1 MGTRKRK
8 KRNTLLIDADILI
21 HKASVQ
27 CEEEICWDEEAEIWS
42 LHADLK
48 EAKETLRSAV
58 VSLEEELG
66 GARTIL
72 CLSSRRTFR
81 HALYPAYKANRKKGR
96 KPVVF
101 GPLRAWAQTQ
111 WESVEWPGL
120 EADDVLG
127 VLATSRS
134 IPAPKILVSDD
145 KDLETIACALYKPMK
160 PELGVQRITHASARR
175 RHLEMTLTG
184 DSTDGIPGLPGC
196 GPKRA
201 ADVLKEGT
209 WEEVVA
215 AYEARGLNATEALLQ
230 ARLVKILNT
239 RLFDQDL
246 KEITLWDPKKHK

>member
-1 MGTRKRK
+1 MATRRRK
-8 KRNTLLIDADILI
+8 KRNTLLIDADILL
-21 HKASVQ
+21 HKAAVK

-48 EAKETLRSAV
+48 EAKETLRSAIEG
-58 VSLEEELG
+58 LEEQLG
-66 GARTIL
+66 SVRTIL
-72 CLSSRRTFR
+72 CLSSKRTFR
-81 HALYPAYKANRKKGR
+81 HAIYPAYKANRKKGR

-111 WESVEWPGL
+111 WESYEWPGL

-127 VLATSRS
+127 VLATSHS

-160 PELGVQRITHASARR
+160 PELGVQRITHPYARM

-196 GPKRA
+196 GPKGA
-201 ADVLKEGT
+201 AAVLQKGA
-209 WEEVVA
+209 WSEVVD
-215 AYEARGLNATEALLQ
+215 AYQNRGLNETEALLQ

-239 RLFDQDL
+239 RLFDQ
-246 KEITLWDPKKHK
+246 KTQEITLWDPKKHK